1 MSKPTPYTVLLPV
14 LERADVARLLPVA
27 AALAR
32 ANGGEVLVLGIITV
46 PADQPLSAGI
56 VPAQQRREE
65 LHRLHVDPD
74 TPVRTTV
81 RVARTLDEGIH
92 DIVREEGVDLLFLGW
107 QGEVFSPE
115 RLFGPPIEQL
125 LALPPCD
132 LLVVKQGQKTEM
144 RQILMPTRGGP
155 HLALSSQVA
164 NALAE
169 AHDGAITVLYATD
182 PQQPIGPASLE
193 TIREL
198 QSLPRVGRWLERIS
212 PAVPAIMHE
221 VAAHDVVVVGATGR
235 RFNPEQPVGPFG
247 ETALRESTG
256 TVIIARRKLAELEL
270 RAIERFEAL
279 RDVSVTVDKWFAEN
293 TFDGDE
299 FADVEQLLL
308 HKARQG
314 ATISLVLPALNE
326 AATIGPLIDTL
337 KDALVD
343 RVPLL
348 DEIVLIDSRS
358 TDRTVEIARE
368 LGIPVHVH
376 QDVLPEYGTCAGKG
390 EALWKSLHVLGGD
403 LIVWI
408 DTDIHNIHPRF
419 VYGLIGPL
427 LKDRRITFVKGF
439 YRRPI
444 RGPGGLQ
451 ATGGGRVTELM
462 ARPVFNVF
470 YPELSGLIQPLAGEQ
485 AGRREVLEQLPF
497 FTGYGVETGLLI
509 DLLEQFGLRAIGQVD
524 LKRRVHRNQALTSL
538 STMAFTILQVAMKRL
553 EQRQRLQFLSEVSR
567 SMKLIQHD
575 RDRFHV
581 SVKELGDVERPPI
594 ATLPEYRAAGRRE
607 REAGPSGSRLPAPA
621 SSDSR

>member
-1 MSKPTPYTVLLPV
+1 MSRSSPYTVLLPV
-14 LERADVARLLPVA
+14 LDRTNIARLLPVA
-27 AALAR
+27 TALAG
-32 ANGGEVLVLGIITV
+32 ASGGEVLVLGLVTV
-46 PADQPLSAGI
+46 AADQPLSAGT
-56 VPAQQRREE
+56 VPAQRQREE
-65 LHRLHVDPD
+65 LNRLDAGPGA
-74 TPVRTTV
+74 PVRTVV
-81 RVARTLDEGIH
+81 RVARTLYEGIG
-92 DIVREEGVDLLFLGW
+92 DAVREEGVDLLFLGW
-107 QGEVFSPE
+107 QGEAFSPE

-144 RQILMPTRGGP
+144 RQILLPTRGGP

-182 PQQPIGPASLE
+182 PQQPIGPASLG
-193 TIREL
+193 TIHEL
-198 QSLPRVGRWLERIS
+198 QSLPRVGRWLERVS

-308 HKARQG
+308 HKTRQG

-337 KDALVD
+337 KGALVD

-348 DEIVLIDSRS
+348 DEIVLIDSNS
-358 TDRTVEIARE
+358 TDDTRAIAAAR
-368 LGIPVHVH
+368 GIPVHIH
-376 QDVLPEYGTCAGKG
+376 QEILPHYGSFVGKG
-390 EALWKSLHVLGGD
+390 EALWKSLYVTRGD
-403 LIVWI
+403 IVVWV
-408 DTDIHNIHPRF
+408 DTDIHDVHPRF

-427 LKDRRITFVKGF
+427 LREPRLQFTKGF

-444 RGPGGLQ
+444 MHAGQLV
-451 ATGGGRVTELM
+451 AAGGGRVTELV
-462 ARPVFNVF
+462 ARPLFNLF
-470 YPELSGLIQPLAGEQ
+470 YPELSGFLQPLSGEY
-485 AGRREVLEQLPF
+485 AGRRAVLERLPF

-509 DLLEQFGLRAIGQVD
+509 DLLHDIELEAMAQVD
-524 LKRRVHRNQALTSL
+524 LQQRVHRNQELYDL
-538 STMAFTILQVAMKRL
+538 SRMSFAIIQVIMDRL
-553 EQRQRLQFLSEVSR
+553 ETRHRLHLVDPLNASL
-567 SMKLIQHD
+567 KLIQYADGGGFHLDVHD
-575 RDRFHV
+575 IRDH
-581 SVKELGDVERPPI
+581 ERPPI
-594 ATLPEYRAAGRRE
+594 ATIPEYAERRAAVV
-607 REAGPSGSRLPAPA
+607 GSNV
-621 SSDSR
+621 

>member
-1 MSKPTPYTVLLPV
+1 MSRSIPYTVLLPV
-14 LERADVARLLPVA
+14 LDRTNIARLLPVA
-27 AALAR
+27 TALAG
-32 ANGGEVLVLGIITV
+32 ASGGEVLVLGLVTV
-46 PADQPLSAGI
+46 AADQPLSAGT
-56 VPAQQRREE
+56 VPAQRQREE
-65 LHRLHVDPD
+65 LNRLDAGPGA
-74 TPVRTTV
+74 PVRTVV
-81 RVARTLDEGIH
+81 RVARTLYEGIG
-92 DIVREEGVDLLFLGW
+92 DAVREEGVDLLFLGW
-107 QGEVFSPE
+107 QGEAFSPE

-144 RQILMPTRGGP
+144 RQILLPTRGGP

-182 PQQPIGPASLE
+182 PQQPIGPASLG
-193 TIREL
+193 TIHEL
-198 QSLPRVGRWLERIS
+198 QSLPRVGRWLERVS

-308 HKARQG
+308 HKTRQG

-337 KDALVD
+337 KGALVD

-348 DEIVLIDSRS
+348 DEIVLIDSNS
-358 TDRTVEIARE
+358 TDDTRAIAAAR
-368 LGIPVHVH
+368 GIPVHIH
-376 QDVLPEYGTCAGKG
+376 QEILPHYGSFVGKG
-390 EALWKSLHVLGGD
+390 EALWKSLYVTRGD
-403 LIVWI
+403 IVVWV
-408 DTDIHNIHPRF
+408 DTDIHDVHPRF

-427 LKDRRITFVKGF
+427 LREPRLQFTKGF

-444 RGPGGLQ
+444 MHAGQLV
-451 ATGGGRVTELM
+451 AAGGGRVTELV
-462 ARPVFNVF
+462 ARPLFNLF
-470 YPELSGLIQPLAGEQ
+470 YPELSGFLQPLSGEY
-485 AGRREVLEQLPF
+485 AGRRAVLERLPF

-509 DLLEQFGLRAIGQVD
+509 DLLHDIELEAMAQVD
-524 LKRRVHRNQALTSL
+524 LQQRVHRNQELYDL
-538 STMAFTILQVAMKRL
+538 SRMSFAIIQVIMDRL
-553 EQRQRLQFLSEVSR
+553 ETRHRLHLVDPLNASL
-567 SMKLIQHD
+567 KLIQYADGGGFHLDVHD
-575 RDRFHV
+575 IRDH
-581 SVKELGDVERPPI
+581 ERPPI
-594 ATLPEYRAAGRRE
+594 ATIPEYAERRAAVV
-607 REAGPSGSRLPAPA
+607 GSNV
-621 SSDSR
+621 

>member
-1 MSKPTPYTVLLPV
+1 MSRSSPYTVLLPV
-14 LERADVARLLPVA
+14 LDRTNIARLLPVA
-27 AALAR
+27 TALAG
-32 ANGGEVLVLGIITV
+32 ASGGEVLVLGLVTV
-46 PADQPLSAGI
+46 AADQPLSAGT
-56 VPAQQRREE
+56 VPAQRQREE
-65 LHRLHVDPD
+65 LNRLDAGPGA
-74 TPVRTTV
+74 PVRTVV
-81 RVARTLDEGIH
+81 RVARTLYEGIG
-92 DIVREEGVDLLFLGW
+92 DAVREEGVDLLFLGW
-107 QGEVFSPE
+107 QGEAFSPE

-144 RQILMPTRGGP
+144 RQILLPTRGGP

-182 PQQPIGPASLE
+182 PQQPIGPASLG
-193 TIREL
+193 TIHEL
-198 QSLPRVGRWLERIS
+198 QSLPRVGRWLERVS

-308 HKARQG
+308 HKTRQG

-337 KDALVD
+337 KGALVD

-348 DEIVLIDSRS
+348 DEIVLIDSNS
-358 TDRTVEIARE
+358 TDDTRTIAAAR
-368 LGIPVHVH
+368 GIPVHIH
-376 QDVLPEYGTCAGKG
+376 QEILPHYGSFVGKG
-390 EALWKSLHVLGGD
+390 EALWKSLYVTRGD
-403 LIVWI
+403 IVVWV
-408 DTDIHNIHPRF
+408 DTDIHDVHPRF

-427 LKDRRITFVKGF
+427 LREPRLQFTKGF

-444 RGPGGLQ
+444 MHAGQLV
-451 ATGGGRVTELM
+451 AAGGGRVTELV
-462 ARPVFNVF
+462 ARPLFNLF
-470 YPELSGLIQPLAGEQ
+470 YPELSGFLQPLSGEY
-485 AGRREVLEQLPF
+485 AGRRAVLERLPF

-509 DLLEQFGLRAIGQVD
+509 DLLHDIELEAMAQVD
-524 LKRRVHRNQALTSL
+524 LQQRVHRNQELYDL
-538 STMAFTILQVAMKRL
+538 SRMSFAIIQVIMDRL
-553 EQRQRLQFLSEVSR
+553 ETRHRLHLVDPLNASL
-567 SMKLIQHD
+567 KLIQYADGGGFHLDVHD
-575 RDRFHV
+575 IRDH
-581 SVKELGDVERPPI
+581 ERPPI
-594 ATLPEYRAAGRRE
+594 ATIPEYAERRAAVV
-607 REAGPSGSRLPAPA
+607 GSNV
-621 SSDSR
+621 

>member
-1 MSKPTPYTVLLPV
+1 MSRSSPYTVLLPV
-14 LERADVARLLPVA
+14 LDRTNIARLLPVA
-27 AALAR
+27 AALAG
-32 ANGGEVLVLGIITV
+32 AGGGEVLVLGLVTV
-46 PADQPLSAGI
+46 AADQPLSAGT
-56 VPAQQRREE
+56 VPAQRQREE
-65 LHRLHVDPD
+65 LNRLDAGPGA
-74 TPVRTTV
+74 PVRTVV
-81 RVARTLDEGIH
+81 RVARTLYEGIR
-92 DIVREEGVDLLFLGW
+92 DAVREEGVDLLFLGW
-107 QGEVFSPE
+107 QGEAFSPE

-144 RQILMPTRGGP
+144 RQILLPTRGGP

-182 PQQPIGPASLE
+182 PQQPIGPASLG
-193 TIREL
+193 TIHEL
-198 QSLPRVGRWLERIS
+198 QSLPRVGRWLERVS

-247 ETALRESTG
+247 ETALKESTG

-308 HKARQG
+308 HKTRQG

-337 KDALVD
+337 KGALVD

-348 DEIVLIDSRS
+348 DEIVLIDSNS
-358 TDRTVEIARE
+358 TDDTRAIAAAR
-368 LGIPVHVH
+368 GIPVHIH
-376 QDVLPEYGTCAGKG
+376 QEILPHYGSFVGKG
-390 EALWKSLHVLGGD
+390 EALWKSLYVTRGD
-403 LIVWI
+403 IVVWV
-408 DTDIHNIHPRF
+408 DTDIHDVHPRF

-427 LKDRRITFVKGF
+427 LREPRLQFTKGF

-444 RGPGGLQ
+444 MHAGQLV
-451 ATGGGRVTELM
+451 AAGGGRVTELV
-462 ARPVFNVF
+462 ARPLFNLF
-470 YPELSGLIQPLAGEQ
+470 YPELSGFLQPLSGEY
-485 AGRREVLEQLPF
+485 AGRRAVLERLPF

-509 DLLEQFGLRAIGQVD
+509 DLLHDIELEAMAQVD
-524 LKRRVHRNQALTSL
+524 LQQRVHRNQELYDL
-538 STMAFTILQVAMKRL
+538 SRMSFAIIQVIMDRL
-553 EQRQRLQFLSEVSR
+553 ETRHRLHLVDPLNASL
-567 SMKLIQHD
+567 KLIQYADGGGFHLDVHD
-575 RDRFHV
+575 IRDH
-581 SVKELGDVERPPI
+581 ERPPI
-594 ATLPEYRAAGRRE
+594 ATIPEYAERRAAVV
-607 REAGPSGSRLPAPA
+607 GSNV
-621 SSDSR
+621 